1 MKFILVNLSLQ
12 NWLIAIRPKTLSAAI
27 APVFIGL
34 SYAYHLEIFKPLI
47 GLLTLLASVL
57 IQIGTNLANDVFD
70 FEKGTDTEERIGPK
84 RVTQGGLL
92 SSKQVKT
99 GMVYSFFSA
108 LLIGC
113 YLAWIGGIPIVIIG
127 TIAIISGYT
136 YTGGPFPLGYNG
148 LGDVF
153 VFIFFGVIAVP
164 GTYYLQGGE
173 LFDITAI
180 SLGII
185 MGLLADCI
193 LIVNNIRD
201 ADNDIKTGKRTLAV
215 LFGKPFSIIQY
226 GLFTSIPFVYPFWIY
241 HHSVPKLALF
251 IVLFCLPIAIKN
263 IIDVWEKS
271 GSSLNQ
277 VLANTA
283 RLQFIYTILL
293 ALGFII

>member
-1 MKFILVNLSLQ
+1 MNLSLQ
-12 NWLIAIRPKTLSAAI
+12 TWLIAIRPKTLPAAI
-27 APVFIGL
+27 APVIIGL
-34 SYAYHLEIFKPLI
+34 SYAYHLGIFKPLV

-70 FEKGTDTEERIGPK
+70 FEKGTDTEERLGPK

-92 SSKQVKT
+92 SAKQVKT
-99 GMVYSFFSA
+99 GMVYSFISA

-113 YLAWIGGIPIVIIG
+113 YLVWIGGIPIVIIG
-127 TIAIISGYT
+127 TIAIISGYA

-153 VFIFFGVIAVP
+153 VFIFFGLIAVP

-173 LFDITAI
+173 LFDFTAI

-201 ADNDIKTGKRTLAV
+201 ADNDIKTGKRTFVV
-215 LFGKPFSIIQY
+215 LFGKPFSKIQY
-226 GLFTSIPFVYPFWIY
+226 GLFTLFPFIYPFWLY

-263 IIDVWEKS
+263 IIDVSNKS

-277 VLANTA
+277 VLVNTA
-283 RLQFIYTILL
+283 KLQFIYTILL
-293 ALGFII
+293 AMGFIF